1 MLILIEKNYVTAFVV
16 GNSKEEIFKK
26 LDKEIFIR
34 QEKLNNN
41 IIHIADRKN
50 YIKSIKN
57 FKNMQNYILKLL

>member
-1 MLILIEKNYVTAFVV
+1 MLILTERGFISSFIV
-16 GNSKEEIFKK
+16 GNTKEEIFKK

-57 FKNMQNYILKLL
+57 FKSMQNYILKLL

>member
-16 GNSKEEIFKK
+16 GSTKEEIFKK

-50 YIKSIKN
+50 YTKSIKN

>member
-1 MLILIEKNYVTAFVV
+1 MLILIEKNCVTSFIV
-16 GNSKEEIFKK
+16 GNTKEEILKK